1 MTITGFVFLKAKR
14 VTADCQGSFYQ
25 MQMFCYSWK
34 KKPDTAR
41 PPSAQNTGVSY
52 GTGVAFLTGEMKE
65 ENVMDNLLKKKL
77 SKGVTTVG
85 VAAALALVAPSAY
98 LQAAASKTLSV
109 SQQEMNLAEKGWSGK
124 KDIMGKAVYNDN
136 NEKIGD
142 VNDVIF
148 SRNNTASFVVIGV
161 GGFLGMGEHDV
172 AVPLSRIK
180 HDNDKLI
187 LAGATK
193 EALKSMPEFKY
204 AKSEG
209 TDKSS
214 TRK

>member
-1 MTITGFVFLKAKR
+1 
-14 VTADCQGSFYQ
+14 
-25 MQMFCYSWK
+25 
-34 KKPDTAR
+34 
-41 PPSAQNTGVSY
+41 
-52 GTGVAFLTGEMKE
+52 
-65 ENVMDNLLKKKL
+65 MDNLLNKKL

-109 SQQEMNLAEKGWSGK
+109 SQQEMNLAQKGWSAK
-124 KDIMGKAVYNDN
+124 KDIRGKAVYNDN

-148 SRNNTASFVVIGV
+148 SRNNSASFVVIGV

-180 HDNDKLI
+180 HDNGKLI

-214 TRK
+214 SRK

>member
-1 MTITGFVFLKAKR
+1 
-14 VTADCQGSFYQ
+14 
-25 MQMFCYSWK
+25 MQDLLNK
-34 KKPDTAR
+34 T
-41 PPSAQNTGVSY
+41 
-52 GTGVAFLTGEMKE
+52 LTR
-65 ENVMDNLLKKKL
+65 
-77 SKGVTTVG
+77 GVTTLG
-85 VAAALALVAPSAY
+85 VAAVLTLVAPSAY
-98 LQAAASKTLSV
+98 VHAADSKTLSV

-148 SRNNTASFVVIGV
+148 SRNNSASFVVIGV

>member
-1 MTITGFVFLKAKR
+1 
-14 VTADCQGSFYQ
+14 
-25 MQMFCYSWK
+25 
-34 KKPDTAR
+34 
-41 PPSAQNTGVSY
+41 
-52 GTGVAFLTGEMKE
+52 
-65 ENVMDNLLKKKL
+65 MDSLLKKKL

-148 SRNNTASFVVIGV
+148 SRNNSAS
-161 GGFLGMGEHDV
+161 LW
-172 AVPLSRIK
+172 
-180 HDNDKLI
+180 
-187 LAGATK
+187 
-193 EALKSMPEFKY
+193 
-204 AKSEG
+204 
-209 TDKSS
+209 SS
-214 TRK
+214 GWVDFSAWASTMSQFR

>member
-1 MTITGFVFLKAKR
+1 
-14 VTADCQGSFYQ
+14 
-25 MQMFCYSWK
+25 
-34 KKPDTAR
+34 
-41 PPSAQNTGVSY
+41 
-52 GTGVAFLTGEMKE
+52 
-65 ENVMDNLLKKKL
+65 MDILLKKKL

-98 LQAAASKTLSV
+98 VQAAASKTLSV
-109 SQQEMNLAEKGWSGK
+109 SQQEMSLAQKGWSAK

-148 SRNNTASFVVIGV
+148 SRNNSASFVVIGV

-172 AVPLSRIK
+172 ACPLSRVK

-187 LAGATK
+187 LPGATK
-193 EALKSMPEFKY
+193 GALKSMPEFKY
-204 AKSEG
+204 ASADR

-214 TRK
+214 SRK

>member
-1 MTITGFVFLKAKR
+1 M
-14 VTADCQGSFYQ
+14 
-25 MQMFCYSWK
+25 
-34 KKPDTAR
+34 DT
-41 PPSAQNTGVSY
+41 
-52 GTGVAFLTGEMKE
+52 
-65 ENVMDNLLKKKL
+65 LLKKKA
-77 SKGVTTVG
+77 SNAVTVG
-85 VAAALALVAPSAY
+85 IAAALALVAPSAY
-98 LQAAASKTLSV
+98 VQAVASKTLSV
-109 SQQEMNLAEKGWSGK
+109 SQQEMNLAQKGWSAK
-124 KDIMGKAVYNDN
+124 KDIQGKAVYNDN

-148 SRNNTASFVVIGV
+148 SRTNSASFVVIGV

-214 TRK
+214 SRK

>member
-1 MTITGFVFLKAKR
+1 
-14 VTADCQGSFYQ
+14 
-25 MQMFCYSWK
+25 
-34 KKPDTAR
+34 
-41 PPSAQNTGVSY
+41 
-52 GTGVAFLTGEMKE
+52 
-65 ENVMDNLLKKKL
+65 MDSLLKKKI
-77 SKGVTTVG
+77 SKSVTTVG
-85 VAAALALVAPSAY
+85 VAAALGLVAPSAY
-98 LQAAASKTLSV
+98 VQAAASKSLSV

-148 SRNNTASFVVIGV
+148 SRTNSASFVVIGV

-172 AVPLSRIK
+172 AVPLSRLK
-180 HDNDKLI
+180 HDNDKWI

-204 AKSEG
+204 TSAERSE
-209 TDKSS
+209 KSS
-214 TRK
+214 SRK

>member
-1 MTITGFVFLKAKR
+1 M
-14 VTADCQGSFYQ
+14 DSF
-25 MQMFCYSWK
+25 
-34 KKPDTAR
+34 
-41 PPSAQNTGVSY
+41 
-52 GTGVAFLTGEMKE
+52 
-65 ENVMDNLLKKKL
+65 VMDSLLKKKI

-85 VAAALALVAPSAY
+85 VAAALALVAPSVY

-109 SQQEMNLAEKGWSGK
+109 SQQEMSLAEKGWSGK

-136 NEKIGD
+136 NDKIGD

-148 SRNNTASFVVIGV
+148 SRTNSASFVVIGV
-161 GGFLGMGEHDV
+161 GGFLGMGEHAV
-172 AVPLSRIK
+172 AVPLNRIK

>member
-1 MTITGFVFLKAKR
+1 MAQVLR
-14 VTADCQGSFYQ
+14 
-25 MQMFCYSWK
+25 FCL
-34 KKPDTAR
+34 
-41 PPSAQNTGVSY
+41 V
-52 GTGVAFLTGEMKE
+52 KE
-65 ENVMDNLLKKKL
+65 ENVMDSLLKKKL

-98 LQAAASKTLSV
+98 VQAAASNTLSV

-148 SRNNTASFVVIGV
+148 SRNNSASFVIIGV

-172 AVPLSRIK
+172 AVPLARIK

-204 AKSEG
+204 ASAERS
-209 TDKSS
+209 DKSS
-214 TRK
+214 SRK

>member
-1 MTITGFVFLKAKR
+1 
-14 VTADCQGSFYQ
+14 
-25 MQMFCYSWK
+25 
-34 KKPDTAR
+34 
-41 PPSAQNTGVSY
+41 
-52 GTGVAFLTGEMKE
+52 
-65 ENVMDNLLKKKL
+65 
-77 SKGVTTVG
+77 
-85 VAAALALVAPSAY
+85 
-98 LQAAASKTLSV
+98 
-109 SQQEMNLAEKGWSGK
+109 
-124 KDIMGKAVYNDN
+124 MGKAVYNDN

-148 SRNNTASFVVIGV
+148 SRNNSASFVVIGV

-193 EALKSMPEFKY
+193 EALKLMPEFKY

-214 TRK
+214 SRK